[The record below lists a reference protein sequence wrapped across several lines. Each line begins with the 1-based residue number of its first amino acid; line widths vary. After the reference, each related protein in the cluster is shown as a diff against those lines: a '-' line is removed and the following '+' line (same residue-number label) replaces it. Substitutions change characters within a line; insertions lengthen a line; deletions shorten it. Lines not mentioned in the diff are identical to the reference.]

1 MRCKMAARYVLT
13 DNDNVRA
20 QEEWYRY
27 QAQIN
32 EVDKSEI
39 PATAPH
45 TELCFDCG
53 HTMTKNN
60 GYENEVTKV

>member
-1 MRCKMAARYVLT
+1 MRCKMAARFVLQ
-13 DNDNVRA
+13 DKDDVRA

-39 PATAPH
+39 PVPVPH
-45 TELCFDCG
+45 ERKCFDCG
-53 HTMTKNN
+53 HDMTRKV
-60 GYENEVTKV
+60 GYEDEVVSA

>member
-1 MRCKMAARYVLT
+1 MRCKMAARFVLS
-13 DNDNVRA
+13 DKDDVRA

-39 PATAPH
+39 PVSVPN
-45 TELCFDCG
+45 EPKCFDCG
-53 HTMTKNN
+53 HTMTKHNS
-60 GYENEVTKV
+60 YEDEIIKV